1 MILSICK
8 EITAASLSHCCLTH
22 SQRPTRFLQLNR
34 KDIMLMSHSFTIS
47 LPQDLAQ
54 HFIAHRDDITNQ
66 ETLPSL
72 VRFGL
77 IHAAI
82 ASPIDELE
90 RNGKI
95 KNVAVRLRTHI
106 KYPNHIITMAV
117 RFHKMIV
124 AADKTVE
131 EFIASDS
138 AKDTLNIITESYNK
152 ATDELKAAHK
162 QRRTTRIT
170 PKTKAARKGTS
181 VSRNKSD
188 ESRQILV
195 SCKKD
200 IDKNALLYYA
210 VEYVNDIIAPS
221 GKKRDPQK
229 FQLRAELLKRAHE
242 FNVAHPE
249 EVVAFKQ
256 SHIVARANEFSID
269 NIIDEKERDKAR
281 AIIADTKRGGFWTY
295 VDKSYTDKLENRVD
309 DFYSIY
315 LIVPELMGKVCEKLH
330 KPEDV

>member
-1 MILSICK
+1 
-8 EITAASLSHCCLTH
+8 
-22 SQRPTRFLQLNR
+22 
-34 KDIMLMSHSFTIS
+34 MSNSFTIS

-54 HFIAHRDDITNQ
+54 HFIAHRDDITSTV
-66 ETLPSL
+66 TLDSL

-82 ASPIDELE
+82 ASPIEELE
-90 RNGKI
+90 RNGI

-106 KYPNHIITMAV
+106 KYPNHIIAMAV

-138 AKDTLNIITESYNK
+138 AKDTLNIITESYTK

-162 QRRTTRIT
+162 QRRTTTSPR
-170 PKTKAARKGTS
+170 TKATRKGTS

-210 VEYVNDIIAPS
+210 VKYVNDIIAPN

-229 FQLRAELLKRAHE
+229 FQLRAELLRRAHE
-242 FNVAHPE
+242 FNTAHPE
-249 EVVAFKQ
+249 DVAAFKQ
-256 SHIVARANEFSID
+256 SHLVARATEFSID
-269 NIIDEKERDKAR
+269 NIIDEKECDKAR

-309 DFYSIY
+309 DFYSLY
-315 LIVPELMGKVCEKLH
+315 LIVPELIDEVCEKLH
-330 KPEDV
+330 NPEDIEHVE

>member
-1 MILSICK
+1 
-8 EITAASLSHCCLTH
+8 
-22 SQRPTRFLQLNR
+22 
-34 KDIMLMSHSFTIS
+34 MLMSNSFTIS

-54 HFIAHRDDITNQ
+54 HFIAHRDDITNTA
-66 ETLPSL
+66 TLDSL

-106 KYPNHIITMAV
+106 KYPNHIIAMAV

-131 EFIASDS
+131 EFIASNS
-138 AKDTLNIITESYNK
+138 ATETLNIITESYNK

-162 QRRTTRIT
+162 QHRKTTT
-170 PKTKAARKGTS
+170 PRTKAARKGTS

-210 VEYVNDIIAPS
+210 VKYVNDIIAPNC
-221 GKKRDPQK
+221 KKRDPQK

-242 FNVAHPE
+242 FNTTHPE
-249 EVVAFKQ
+249 EVAAFKQ
-256 SHIVARANEFSID
+256 SHLVARANEFRID
-269 NIIDEKERDKAR
+269 NIIDKKERDKAR

-309 DFYSIY
+309 DFYSLY
-315 LIVPELMGKVCEKLH
+315 LIVPELMDKVCEDLRH
-330 KPEDV
+330 KPEEE

>member
-1 MILSICK
+1 
-8 EITAASLSHCCLTH
+8 
-22 SQRPTRFLQLNR
+22 
-34 KDIMLMSHSFTIS
+34 MSNSFTIS

-54 HFIAHRDDITNQ
+54 HFIAHRDDITNTA
-66 ETLPSL
+66 TLDSL

-106 KYPNHIITMAV
+106 KYPNHIIAMAV

-138 AKDTLNIITESYNK
+138 AKDTLNIITESYTK

-162 QRRTTRIT
+162 QRRTTSPRT
-170 PKTKAARKGTS
+170 NTTRKGTS

-210 VEYVNDIIAPS
+210 VKYVNDIIAPN

-229 FQLRAELLKRAHE
+229 FQLRAELLKRANE
-242 FNVAHPE
+242 FNTAHPE
-249 EVVAFKQ
+249 GVAAFKQ
-256 SHIVARANEFSID
+256 SHLVARATEFSID
-269 NIIDEKERDKAR
+269 NIIDKKERDKAR

-309 DFYSIY
+309 DFYSLY
-315 LIVPELMGKVCEKLH
+315 FVVPGLLSDVCEKLH
-330 KPEDV
+330 KPEDIEHV

>member
-1 MILSICK
+1 
-8 EITAASLSHCCLTH
+8 
-22 SQRPTRFLQLNR
+22 
-34 KDIMLMSHSFTIS
+34 MSNPFTIS

-54 HFIAHRDDITNQ
+54 HFIEYRDDITRTD
-66 ETLPSL
+66 TLTSL

-82 ASPIDELE
+82 ATPEKELE
-90 RNGKI
+90 KNNKI
-95 KNVAVRLRTHI
+95 KTVAVRLRTHI
-106 KYPNHIITMAV
+106 KYPNYIIVMAI

-131 EFIASDS
+131 EFITSES
-138 AKDTLNIITESYNK
+138 ATETLNIITESYNK

-162 QRRTTRIT
+162 QRRTT
-170 PKTKAARKGTS
+170 KTKAPRKGTS

-200 IDKNALLYYA
+200 INKNALLYYA
-210 VEYVNDIIAPS
+210 VKYVNDIIAS
-221 GKKRDPQK
+221 NGKKRDPQK

-249 EVVAFKQ
+249 EVAAFKQ
-256 SHIVARANEFSID
+256 THIVARANEFSID

-309 DFYSIY
+309 DFYSLY

-330 KPEDV
+330 KPEDA

>member
-1 MILSICK
+1 
-8 EITAASLSHCCLTH
+8 
-22 SQRPTRFLQLNR
+22 
-34 KDIMLMSHSFTIS
+34 MSNSFTIS

-54 HFIAHRDDITNQ
+54 HFIAHRDDITNTD
-66 ETLPSL
+66 TLDSL

-90 RNGKI
+90 RNGI

-106 KYPNHIITMAV
+106 KYPNHIIAMAV

-138 AKDTLNIITESYNK
+138 AKDTLNIITESYTK

-162 QRRTTRIT
+162 QRRTTSPRT
-170 PKTKAARKGTS
+170 TTTRKGTS

-210 VEYVNDIIAPS
+210 VKYVNDIIAQN

-242 FNVAHPE
+242 FNATHPE
-249 EVVAFKQ
+249 EVAAFKQ
-256 SHIVARANEFSID
+256 SHLVARATEFSIE

-281 AIIADTKRGGFWTY
+281 AIISDTKRGGFWTY

-309 DFYSIY
+309 DFYSLY
-315 LIVPELMGKVCEKLH
+315 FVVPELMGEVCEKLH
-330 KPEDV
+330 KPEDIEHV

>member
-1 MILSICK
+1 
-8 EITAASLSHCCLTH
+8 
-22 SQRPTRFLQLNR
+22 
-34 KDIMLMSHSFTIS
+34 MSNSFTIS

-54 HFIAHRDDITNQ
+54 HFIAHRDDITNTS
-66 ETLPSL
+66 TLDSL

-106 KYPNHIITMAV
+106 KYPNHIIAMAV

-138 AKDTLNIITESYNK
+138 AKDTLNIITESYTK

-162 QRRTTRIT
+162 QRRSRTTR
-170 PKTKAARKGTS
+170 TKVTRKGTS

-200 IDKNALLYYA
+200 MDKNALLYYA
-210 VEYVNDIIAPS
+210 VKYVNDIIAS
-221 GKKRDPQK
+221 NGKKRDPQK

-242 FNVAHPE
+242 YNEAHPE
-249 EVVAFKQ
+249 EVVVFKQ
-256 SHIVARANEFSID
+256 SHLVARATEFSID

-281 AIIADTKRGGFWTY
+281 AIISDTKRGGFWTY

-309 DFYSIY
+309 DFYSLY
-315 LIVPELMGKVCEKLH
+315 FVVPELMGEVCEKLH
-330 KPEDV
+330 KSEEE